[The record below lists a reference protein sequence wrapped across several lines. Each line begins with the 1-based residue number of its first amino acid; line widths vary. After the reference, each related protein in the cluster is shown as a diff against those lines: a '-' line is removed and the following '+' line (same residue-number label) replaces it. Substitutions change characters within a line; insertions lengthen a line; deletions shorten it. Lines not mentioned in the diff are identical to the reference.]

1 MSQRNLPLSFWKA
14 DYTPSP
20 SGHQPTATQTQE
32 AASSHES
39 SSSASSSTT
48 PFFMSPTQQTTV
60 PGHEALYGPEAA
72 AYHHHH
78 HHHTSR
84 YPPIQNDPWHYT
96 LSAAATAANP
106 YSSHHHHRTPSSS
119 SMHDLGYS
127 SASNRFNA
135 QYSSLLLQ
143 PRSSRLT
150 PVSGAFDK
158 AGADMSWLG
167 AARYHHEAAMNF
179 GHHHGMEAAG
189 YTASAY
195 GAAMSA
201 AISGMESH

>member
-1 MSQRNLPLSFWKA
+1 MSQRSLPLSFWKA
-14 DYTPSP
+14 NFNPSP
-20 SGHQPTATQTQE
+20 SSSGHHPTATQTQG
-32 AASSHES
+32 AVSSQES
-39 SSSASSSTT
+39 SSSASSA
-48 PFFMSPTQQTTV
+48 PFFMSPTQQSTIS
-60 PGHEALYGPEAA
+60 GHELYGPEA

-78 HHHTSR
+78 HHHHSTR
-84 YPPIQNDPWHYT
+84 YPIHQNDPWPYT

-106 YSSHHHHRTPSSS
+106 YSSHHHRTAPNS
-119 SMHDLGYS
+119 SMHELGYT

-150 PVSGAFDK
+150 PVSGAFEK
-158 AGADMSWLG
+158 SGADMSWLG

-195 GAAMSA
+195 GAAMTA

>member
-14 DYTPSP
+14 NFNPSP
-20 SGHQPTATQTQE
+20 SGHQPTATQTQG
-32 AASSHES
+32 AASSQENS
-39 SSSASSSTT
+39 SSISSA
-48 PFFMSPTQQTTV
+48 PFLVSPTQQSSV
-60 PGHEALYGPEAA
+60 SGHELYGPEA

-78 HHHTSR
+78 HHHPSR
-84 YPPIQNDPWHYT
+84 YQSIQNDPWHYT

-106 YSSHHHHRTPSSS
+106 YSSHHHHHHRTTPSS

-150 PVSGAFDK
+150 PVPGAFEK

-195 GAAMSA
+195 GAAMTA
-201 AISGMESH
+201 AISGMDSH